1 MRGRHLHFVVVPPR
15 PAIFSAQV
23 DHRLDAVGSHHI
35 GQLLPV
41 QLGGA
46 VKHPGF
52 DDVNIPNQLQADG
65 PPAGKT
71 NADEKRICRICH
83 GAANRVRLQKPV
95 RCRKES
101 ETGPP
106 DI

>member
-1 MRGRHLHFVVVPPR
+1 MRGRNRHFVVVPPG
-15 PAIFSAQV
+15 PAILSAQV
-23 DHRLDAVGSHHI
+23 DHRLDAVGRYHI
-35 GQLLPV
+35 SQLLLV
-41 QLGGA
+41 QLRGA
-46 VKHPGF
+46 VKDPGF
-52 DDVNIPNQLQADG
+52 DDVNIPDQLQADG

-71 NADEKRICRICH
+71 NADEKRICRVRH
-83 GAANRVRLQKPV
+83 RATNRVRLQKPV